1 MATVRL
7 MEQPGVTLDQRLGPY
22 AGRIDEALVA
32 RYAAATNDP
41 NERVRAGL
49 AVPPAA
55 IVTQIWEAQEATRAQ
70 LVSPHVSAGAVGGV
84 HGEHDIVL
92 HRPIRIGETLHTW
105 VDGYGARPAGRHSV
119 IVLRYT
125 TLDDAGALVAEQ
137 LWSTVYFGVTCAATG
152 ATVPDH
158 GFADEVRERPLGTYQ
173 MHLDDGMA
181 RRYAEASGDWSA
193 HHFDV
198 AAAEVGG
205 FDRIFLHGLCTLGI
219 AAQAVVTTVAEGDP
233 DRIRRLAVRFASP
246 AFIGDDLE
254 VRLFDAG
261 PSVVAFEA
269 TSNGVVVLSQGR
281 VELR

>member
-1 MATVRL
+1 MD
-7 MEQPGVTLDQRLGPY
+7 QPGVVLDQRFGPFE
-22 AGRIDEALVA
+22 GCVDEELVV

-55 IVTQIWEAQEATRAQ
+55 IVTQIWDAQEATRVQ
-70 LVSPHVSAGAVGGV
+70 LVSPHVRTGAVGGV

-92 HRPIRIGETLHTW
+92 HRPIRVGERLQTW

-137 LWSTVYFGVTCAATG
+137 LWSTVYFGMSCAPTG
-152 ATVPDH
+152 AIVPDH
-158 GFADEVRERPLGTYQ
+158 GFADEAREHPLGASVV
-173 MHLDDGMA
+173 HIDDGMA

-193 HHFDV
+193 HHFEV
-198 AAAEVGG
+198 AAAEVSG
-205 FDRIFLHGLCTLGI
+205 FDRIFLHGLCTLGV
-219 AAQAVVTTVAEGDP
+219 AAQAVVATVAGGDP
-233 DRIRRLAVRFASP
+233 DRVRRLAVRFASP
-246 AFIGDDLE
+246 AFIGDDVE
-254 VRLFDAG
+254 VHLYDAG

-269 TSNGVVVLSQGR
+269 ASNGVVVLSQGR